1 MAFVATCAAV
11 AGCAFRRSCNLR
23 APRQERGVA
32 GNLKLATR
40 TISEEP
46 FKLLVQSIL
55 DYAIYLLDPNGF
67 VTSWNAG
74 AERIK
79 GFQTDEIVGQHFSRF
94 YTQEDRMA
102 GLPEQ
107 VLETARR
114 EGKFEGE
121 GWRVRKDGSR
131 FWASVVVDAIKDESG
146 EVIGFAKITRDM
158 TEQRAAQQALL
169 EAERR
174 FRILVQGVTDY
185 AIYMLDPE
193 GRVTNWNAGA
203 QRIKGYAP
211 EEIIGQ
217 HFSQFYTP
225 EDFDAGVPKRALE
238 TARKTGRY
246 EAEGWRVRKDGRHFW
261 ASVVIDA
268 IKDDDGKL
276 IGFAKITRDMT
287 DKREA
292 QQALLEVERR
302 FRVLVQG
309 VTDYAI
315 YMLDPEGRVTNWN
328 AGAQRI
334 KGYSPDEIVGEHF
347 SRFYTP
353 EDFDA
358 GVPAKA
364 LNTARESGRYEAEGW
379 RQRKD
384 GTRFWASV
392 VIDAIHDDNGELL
405 GFAKITRDM
414 TEKRE
419 TQRKL
424 EESREQLFRAQK
436 MEALGQL
443 TGGLAHDFNNLL
455 TAILGATD
463 LALRNLTDEERLR
476 RMLDGIRN
484 SAQRGAGITKQLLA
498 FARAQQLEIKSIDLK
513 AFLPEVTTL
522 MRPSVRSNID
532 LIIEM
537 SDHLWNVEADPGALE
552 LALLNLAFNAR
563 DAMKD
568 GGTLKISASN
578 ELLKG
583 KPEGLRG
590 EHVALRVADT
600 GEGMSADTLER
611 VFEPFFTTKNY
622 GEGTGLGLSQVFGF
636 TKQIGG
642 AVTVESELGKG
653 STFTLYLPVSRGS
666 VVRDESAEGDLPHG
680 RVLVVEDDVLVSEL
694 AAGMLNELGF

>member
-1 MAFVATCAAV
+1 MAGIIKSVSDPNLEDP
-11 AGCAFRRSCNLR
+11 FR
-23 APRQERGVA
+23 
-32 GNLKLATR
+32 
-40 TISEEP
+40 
-46 FKLLVQSIL
+46 LLVQSIV
-55 DYAIYLLDPNGF
+55 DYAIYMLDTDGY

-79 GFQTDEIVGQHFSRF
+79 GFQTDEIVGKHFSNF
-94 YTQEDRMA
+94 YTEDDREA
-102 GLPEQ
+102 GMPAK
-107 VLETARR
+107 VLDIARR

-131 FWASVVVDAIKDESG
+131 FWASVVIDAIKNDQG
-146 EVIGFAKITRDM
+146 DLVGFAKITRDM
-158 TEQRAAQQALL
+158 TDKRDAQQALL
-169 EAERR
+169 EAEQR

-185 AIYMLDPE
+185 AIYMLDPN
-193 GRVTNWNAGA
+193 GHVTNWNAGA
-203 QRIKGYAP
+203 
-211 EEIIGQ
+211 E
-217 HFSQFYTP
+217 
-225 EDFDAGVPKRALE
+225 
-238 TARKTGRY
+238 
-246 EAEGWRVRKDGRHFW
+246 
-261 ASVVIDA
+261 
-268 IKDDDGKL
+268 
-276 IGFAKITRDMT
+276 
-287 DKREA
+287 
-292 QQALLEVERR
+292 
-302 FRVLVQG
+302 
-309 VTDYAI
+309 
-315 YMLDPEGRVTNWN
+315 
-328 AGAQRI
+328 RI
-334 KGYSPDEIVGEHF
+334 KGYSPDEIIGEHF

-358 GVPAKA
+358 GVPKKA
-364 LNTARESGRYEAEGW
+364 LETARESGRYEAEGW

-392 VIDAIHDDNGELL
+392 VIDAIRDDKGELL

-414 TEKRE
+414 TEKRDA
-419 TQRKL
+419 QRKL

-463 LALRNLTDEERLR
+463 LAMRNLGDEERLK

-513 AFLPEVTTL
+513 AFLADVTTL
-522 MRPSVRSNID
+522 IRPSVRSNID
-532 LIIEM
+532 LIIAM
-537 SDHLWNVEADPGALE
+537 SDHVWNVEADAGALE

-568 GGTLKISASN
+568 GGRLKISASN

-590 EHVALRVADT
+590 EHVALRVQDT
-600 GEGMSADTLER
+600 GEGMSPETMER

-636 TKQIGG
+636 ANQIGG
-642 AVTVESELGKG
+642 GVTVESSLGKG
-653 STFTLYLPVSRGS
+653 ATFTLYLPVSRGS
-666 VVRDESAEGDLPHG
+666 VVGEPAGEGDLRHG

-694 AAGMLNELGF
+694 AAGMLNELGFETVVTHSAKEALERLSGERRPTLIFTDVVMPGGISGIELARKVRDRFPELPILLTTGYSEQVTGAHGFPVLQKPYEMDSLASALSDLLKEEIAAD